1 MVGRA
6 YSRKRPEY
14 GSYRWYQSQLGRLD
28 PQVGPDPDTWESGA
42 VEFYHDIINRGA
54 MRVYFLDDLSD
65 GYSHKWKFLRTRFT
79 LQTTSSKADYTLPD
93 DCGGIVGNLA
103 FDSSDSGY
111 STVYKSSSEEIL
123 KWRSINT
130 DVSSYPER
138 FAEEW
143 TDDAGLSSQ
152 GRRLMLWP
160 TPDANYTLNG
170 LMDVTPVEMNED
182 TRPFGYGGRPL
193 VETLLSSMLAIL
205 DPNQDGY
212 YRTRLRAAV
221 QHDETHAIPEFLG
234 KNLNGRKGWLR
245 ARDDGGRFTEFNPVT
260 YSG

>member
-6 YSRKRPEY
+6 YPRKRPEY
-14 GSYRWYQSQLGRLD
+14 GSYRWYQSQLGRMD
-28 PQVGPDPDTWESGA
+28 AQVGPDPATWEAGA

-54 MRVYFLDDLSD
+54 MRVYFMDDLSD
-65 GYSHKWKFLRTRFT
+65 GFSHKWKFLRVRFT
-79 LQTTSSKADYTLPD
+79 IQTTSGKQDYQLPD

-111 STVYKSSSEEIL
+111 STIYKSAPEEIL

-130 DVSSYPER
+130 NVSSYPER
-138 FAEEW
+138 FAEEF
-143 TDDAGLSSQ
+143 TDDGGLTSQ

-160 TPDANYTLNG
+160 SPDASYTLNG
-170 LMDVTPVEMNED
+170 EMDVTPVEMNED

-193 VETLLSSMLAIL
+193 VETLLASMMAIVSPEL
-205 DPNQDGY
+205 DEL
-212 YRTRLRAAV
+212 YRRRLRAAV
-221 QHDETHAIPEFLG
+221 QYDESHALPEFLG
-234 KNLNGRKGWLR
+234 KNLNGRKGWMR
-245 ARDDGGRFTEFNPVT
+245 AREDGRFTEFNPVT